1 MAAVAKKKFS
11 VTGAPSQ
18 YKRTGRKGKGAWRKN
33 VDIDDVEGG
42 MEEIRK
48 EETIIGVPLQ
58 KQPDSALFVMDDTGD
73 LQIRKSL
80 PKKLTHAQK
89 ILSARSAVPSPNP
102 IQPSPSEENAAKYR
116 EKMSRLQR
124 ERLQR
129 IAGKNVRGPFN
140 SVVNPRE
147 RSREGVGL
155 ELKSTIPQ
163 DNLWERVD
171 EDTKFIESL
180 KEGDQKDYLPGAVLK
195 PKHKAPEPDQV
206 RQSITLKAVSEPHAG
221 TSYNPAVE
229 AHQDLLRKAV
239 DIEEV
244 REAKRRKVEASKE
257 RTVQLSKE
265 LEEKGEK
272 AEMAVD
278 MPGDE
283 DFAREEA
290 EANAADELA
299 SKRKDPKKKLKRAR
313 RAAIKEKLQRHLSH
327 LRAVQ
332 RHKLHDVNFHKQ
344 IAASVDAGVAN
355 RELSAKRRRLKLQR
369 LYANGLAGQRVGSKT
384 KVPKGDIDV
393 QLTEDL
399 AENLR
404 TMKVEGSLFRD
415 RFLNFQQ
422 RGLLEARPKDG
433 PRRKAG
439 RGTKLVEKRAWREFD
454 QTM

>member
-1 MAAVAKKKFS
+1 MAAVAKKTVS
-11 VTGAPSQ
+11 ATGAPSQ

-33 VDIDDVEGG
+33 VDIDEVEAG

-48 EETIIGVPLQ
+48 EEAIIGVPLQ

-73 LQIRKSL
+73 LEIRKTL

-102 IQPSPSEENAAKYR
+102 IQPPPNEENAAKYR

-124 ERLQR
+124 ERLKR

-155 ELKSTIPQ
+155 ELKSTVPQ

-180 KEGDQKDYLPGAVLK
+180 KEGDQKDYLPGLVLK
-195 PKHKAPEPDQV
+195 PKLKAPEPDQV
-206 RQSITLKAVSEPHAG
+206 RQSITLKAVSDPHAG
-221 TSYNPAVE
+221 TSYNPAVD

-239 DIEEV
+239 DVEEI
-244 REAKRRKVEASKE
+244 REAKRRKVEESRE
-257 RTVQLSKE
+257 RTTQLAKE
-265 LEEKGEK
+265 LDAKGEK
-272 AEMAVD
+272 VEMAVD
-278 MPGDE
+278 TPGDE
-283 DFAREEA
+283 ESAQEEA
-290 EANAADELA
+290 ETADEPP
-299 SKRKDPKKKLKRAR
+299 SKRKDPKKKLRRAR
-313 RAAIKEKLQRHLSH
+313 RAATREKLERHLSQV
-327 LRAVQ
+327 RAIQ
-332 RHKLHDVNFHKQ
+332 RRKLHDVNFHKQ

-355 RELSAKRRRLKLQR
+355 RELSAKRRRLKLER

-384 KVPKGDIDV
+384 KVPKADIDV

-415 RFLNFQQ
+415 
-422 RGLLEARPKDG
+422 
-433 PRRKAG
+433 
-439 RGTKLVEKRAWREFD
+439 
-454 QTM
+454 

>member
-1 MAAVAKKKFS
+1 MAAVAKKNVS
-11 VTGAPSQ
+11 ATGAPSQ

-33 VDIDDVEGG
+33 VDIDEVEAG

-48 EETIIGVPLQ
+48 EEAIIGVPLQ

-73 LQIRKSL
+73 LEIRKTL

-89 ILSARSAVPSPNP
+89 ILSARSAVASPNP
-102 IQPSPSEENAAKYR
+102 IQPPPNEENAAKYR

-124 ERLQR
+124 ERLKR

-155 ELKSTIPQ
+155 ELKSTVPQ

-180 KEGDQKDYLPGAVLK
+180 KEGDQKDYLPGLVLK

-221 TSYNPAVE
+221 TSYNPAVD

-239 DIEEV
+239 DVEEI
-244 REAKRRKVEASKE
+244 REAKRRKVEESRD
-257 RTVQLSKE
+257 RTAQLAKE
-265 LEEKGEK
+265 LDAKGEK
-272 AEMAVD
+272 VEMAVD
-278 MPGDE
+278 TPADE
-283 DFAREEA
+283 ESAQEEA
-290 EANAADELA
+290 DTADEPP
-299 SKRKDPKKKLKRAR
+299 SKRKDPKKKLRRAR
-313 RAAIKEKLQRHLSH
+313 RAATREKLEPRDNPTVTSLPSLKQRHLSQV
-327 LRAVQ
+327 RAVQ
-332 RHKLHDVNFHKQ
+332 RRKLHDVNFHKQ

-355 RELSAKRRRLKLQR
+355 RELSAKRRRLKLER

-384 KVPKGDIDV
+384 KVPKADIDV

-415 RFLNFQQ
+415 
-422 RGLLEARPKDG
+422 
-433 PRRKAG
+433 
-439 RGTKLVEKRAWREFD
+439 
-454 QTM
+454 